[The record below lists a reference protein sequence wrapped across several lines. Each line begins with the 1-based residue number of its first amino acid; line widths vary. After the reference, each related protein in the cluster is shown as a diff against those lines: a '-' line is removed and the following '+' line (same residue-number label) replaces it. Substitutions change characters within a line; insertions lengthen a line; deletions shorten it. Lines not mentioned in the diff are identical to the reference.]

1 VNFFYLNL
9 KDREVKMTHN
19 NFLEKETVDDAND
32 VDLDKYTFLERMSAK
47 KGLYCFKVRQAK
59 R

>member
-1 VNFFYLNL
+1 VTRENFI
-9 KDREVKMTHN
+9 
-19 NFLEKETVDDAND
+19 EKETVDDANA

>member
-1 VNFFYLNL
+1 
-9 KDREVKMTHN
+9 MTHD
-19 NFLEKETVDDAND
+19 NFIEKETVDDANA

-47 KGLYCFKVRQAK
+47 KGLYCFKVREAK

>member
-1 VNFFYLNL
+1 MSR
-9 KDREVKMTHN
+9 D
-19 NFLEKETVDDAND
+19 NFLEKETVDDANN

-47 KGLYCFKVRQAK
+47 KGLYCFKVREAK

>member
-1 VNFFYLNL
+1 MTRENFI
-9 KDREVKMTHN
+9 
-19 NFLEKETVDDAND
+19 EKETVDDANA
-32 VDLDKYTFLERMSAK
+32 VDLDKYTFLEKMSAK